1 MVVVGVDG
9 SKQSLVALRWA
20 ADYTRATGATLRA
33 VTAWHCPTTF
43 GIAPDWTDMDFVAEA
58 ADQLKAS
65 LAQALG
71 DSPGIAVE
79 TSVVEG
85 QSAPV
90 LLDAA
95 KDADLL
101 VVGSHGHGRF
111 AGMLMGSVSTH
122 CVEHSPCPVVVVR
135 GNARG
140 AANGD
145 ARPETGSRATSTEPA
160 PKRQTT
166 ST

>member
-1 MVVVGVDG
+1 VAEGSPSPVVVVGVDG
-9 SKQSLVALRWA
+9 SDQSLVALRWA

-33 VTAWHCPTTF
+33 VTAWHCPTTY

-71 DSPGIAVE
+71 DSPGIPLE

-95 KDADLL
+95 READLL

-122 CVEHSPCPVVVVR
+122 CVEHAPCSVVVVR
-135 GNARG
+135 GNAKG
-140 AANGD
+140 AATGD
-145 ARPETGSRATSTEPA
+145 SRP
-160 PKRQTT
+160 QT
-166 ST
+166 